1 MQGINQNQQIVR
13 EKNRGHLV
21 LGGELELTNLKK
33 SMVQGRERKLPLPM
47 KNAANAHQIICKLEE
62 NRIICL
68 SVHITE
74 S

>member
-1 MQGINQNQQIVR
+1 
-13 EKNRGHLV
+13 V
-21 LGGELELTNLKK
+21 LGGELELSNLKK

-68 SVHITE
+68 RVHITK